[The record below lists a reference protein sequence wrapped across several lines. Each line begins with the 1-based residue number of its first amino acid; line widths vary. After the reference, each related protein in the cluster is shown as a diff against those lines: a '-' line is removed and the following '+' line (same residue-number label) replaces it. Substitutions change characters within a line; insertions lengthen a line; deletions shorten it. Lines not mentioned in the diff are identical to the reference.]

1 MKTTRNKNSRER
13 ADIRMTFSAQTRKKT
28 IEQFKK
34 TPLDLLIIGGG
45 ITGAGL
51 ALQGAARGSSVGLI
65 EMQDFASGTSS
76 RSTKLVHGGLRY
88 LKQFEVE
95 LVADVAKERTVIGK
109 NAPHIVQPSYMLM
122 PIYDEPGASF
132 NKFSAEVVLHL
143 YDYLAEVDETWGHY
157 VAEKEDVLRDEP
169 SLKEENLLAGGFYLD
184 YTNDDARLT
193 IETIKKAHELGAE
206 VANYVKAV
214 DFVYDDNGQI
224 KGVKAEDVLSG
235 DQFEIEAK
243 AVVNATGPWSD
254 EVRKRRASDTE
265 QKMYPTKGV
274 HFVVDHEKLPVRQTI
289 YTDSGLDDDRM
300 IFVIPRGN
308 KTYFGTTDTPFDGPY
323 EDPEITQEDIDY
335 LLKAVNH
342 RFKSTHIELD
352 DIKSSWAGLRPLIQD
367 KDNSDPSGIS
377 RGHEVFVSDDGLIT
391 IAGGKLTDY
400 RGMAEDTFVEID
412 KKWKEQGISYKKV
425 DTKTIPLSGGDVEEE
440 MEDFIA
446 SKRQVGITMGL
457 KPDEADYLADCYGTN
472 IDHVYA
478 MADKA
483 KGMDMPLAD
492 AFQLA
497 YGLKHEMVMT
507 AEDFFGRRTDSLLFN
522 VEKVEQL
529 NSAVIEVM
537 QKELDWSSEEKEK
550 WSRDLKDEM
559 ALKTLRHFKS

>member
-1 MKTTRNKNSRER
+1 
-13 ADIRMTFSAQTRKKT
+13 MTFSAQTRKQT
-28 IEQFKK
+28 IETFKN
-34 TPLDLLIIGGG
+34 TTLDLLIIGGG

-51 ALQGAARGSSVGLI
+51 ALHGAARGSRVGLI

-76 RSTKLVHGGLRY
+76 RSSKLVHGGLRY

-132 NKFSAEVVLHL
+132 NTFSAEVVLHL
-143 YDYLAEVDETWGHY
+143 YDYLAEVDQKWAHY
-157 VAEKEDVLRDEP
+157 VAEKEDVLKDEP

-193 IETIKKAHELGAE
+193 IETIKKARELGAE
-206 VANYVKAV
+206 VTNYVKAV
-214 DFVYDDNGQI
+214 DFIYDEDGQI
-224 KGVKAEDVLSG
+224 KGVEAEDVLSG
-235 DQFEIEAK
+235 ERFEIEAK

-254 EVRKRRASDTE
+254 EVRKKRASDTE

-274 HFVVDHEKLPVRQTI
+274 HFVVDHEKLPVKQTI

-308 KTYFGTTDTPFDGPY
+308 KTYFGTTDTPFDGPF
-323 EDPEITQEDIDY
+323 EEPEITQEDIDY

-342 RFKSTHIELD
+342 RFNTV
-352 DIKSSWAGLRPLIQD
+352 DIKLEDIRSSWAGLRPLIQD
-367 KDNSDPSGIS
+367 EDNSDPSGIS
-377 RGHEVFVSDDGLIT
+377 RGHEVFVSEDGLIT

-412 KKWKEQGISYKKV
+412 KQWKKQDIFYEPV
-425 DTKTIPLSGGDVEEE
+425 DTKTIPLSGGDISQD
-440 MEDFIA
+440 MADFIA
-446 SKRQVGITMGL
+446 SKRQVGIAMGL
-457 KPDEADYLADCYGTN
+457 KPDEADYLADWYGTN

-483 KGMDMPLAD
+483 KGMDLPLPD
-492 AFQLA
+492 ALQLA
-497 YGLKHEMVMT
+497 YGLKHEMVMSPG
-507 AEDFFGRRTDSLLFN
+507 DFFGRRTDSLLFN
-522 VEKVEQL
+522 VEKMEQL
-529 NSAVIEVM
+529 FESVLAIM
-537 QKELDWSSEEKEK
+537 QKELSWSSEEKEK
-550 WSRDLKDEM
+550 WSKELQEEM
-559 ALKTLRHFKS
+559 KSKTLAHFKNNNQ

>member
-1 MKTTRNKNSRER
+1 
-13 ADIRMTFSAQTRKKT
+13 MTFSAKTRKQT
-28 IEQFKK
+28 IETVK
-34 TPLDLLIIGGG
+34 TSPLDLLIIGGG

-51 ALQGAARGSSVGLI
+51 ALHGAARGSRVGLI
-65 EMQDFASGTSS
+65 DMQDFASGTSS

-122 PIYDEPGASF
+122 PVYDEPGASF

-143 YDYLAEVDETWGHY
+143 YDHLAEVEDKWAHY
-157 VAEKEDVLRDEP
+157 VSEKEDVLKNEP
-169 SLKEENLLAGGFYLD
+169 LLKEENLLAGGFYLD

-206 VANYVKAV
+206 IANYVKAI
-214 DFVYDDNGQI
+214 DFIYDENGQI
-224 KGVKAEDVLSG
+224 NGVKAEDMLSG
-235 DQFEIEAK
+235 DRFDIEAK
-243 AVVNATGPWSD
+243 VVVNAAGPWSD
-254 EVRKRRASDTE
+254 EVRKKRPSDAE

-274 HFVVDHEKLPVRQTI
+274 HFVVDHEKLPVKQTI
-289 YTDSGLDDDRM
+289 YTDTGLNDDRM

-323 EDPEITQEDIDY
+323 EDPEISQEDIDY

-342 RFKSTHIELD
+342 RFDTE
-352 DIKSSWAGLRPLIQD
+352 DITLEDIRSSWAGLRPLIQD

-377 RGHEVFVSDDGLIT
+377 RGHEVFVSEDGLIT

-400 RGMAEDTFVEID
+400 RGMAEDTFVTID
-412 KKWKEQGISYKKV
+412 KQWKEHGLSYKSV
-425 DTKTIPLSGGDVEEE
+425 DTKTIPLSGGDISQD
-440 MEDFIA
+440 MADFIA
-446 SKRQVGITMGL
+446 SKRQVGITLGL
-457 KPDEADYLADCYGTN
+457 TAEEADYLADWYGTN

-483 KGMDMPLAD
+483 KGMDLPLAD
-492 AFQLA
+492 ALQLA
-497 YGLKHEMVMT
+497 YGLRHEMVMT
-507 AEDFFGRRTDSLLFN
+507 PEDFFGRRTDSLLFN
-522 VEKVEQL
+522 VEKMEKLVSSVL
-529 NSAVIEVM
+529 AVLE
-537 QKELDWSSEEKEK
+537 KELNWSREEKEK
-550 WSRDLKDEM
+550 WSRELKEEM
-559 ALKTLRHFKS
+559 ALKTLSHFKNYN